1 MKSLVMLFFVVGIVM
16 VSIGYQRKLLTDTKT
31 RTVVEYRYIPRSIYE
46 EQMSPINL
54 QSTFVDMFD
63 KEDIFLKGGI

>member
-1 MKSLVMLFFVVGIVM
+1 MLFFVVGIVM

-54 QSTFVDMFD
+54 ESTFTDMFN
-63 KEDIFLKGGI
+63 KEDIFLNTT

>member
-54 QSTFVDMFD
+54 QSTFTDMFN
-63 KEDIFLKGGI
+63 KEDIFLNTS

>member
-54 QSTFVDMFD
+54 QSTFTDMFN
-63 KEDIFLKGGI
+63 KEDIFLNTT

>member
-54 QSTFVDMFD
+54 ESTFTDMFN
-63 KEDIFLKGGI
+63 KEDIFLNTT

>member
-1 MKSLVMLFFVVGIVM
+1 MKSLVMLFFVVGIIM